1 MPPPKKPSDTDH
13 DLFQQAMSDVR
24 PLKKRNARA
33 PEPSPKKTTKA
44 ATPPAAP
51 PPHALTIE
59 DVEPLQSGDLL
70 QFARGGVQP
79 NALRNMRRGRIDVGA
94 TLDLHGMTAAHAQN
108 ELRLFIERC
117 QSQGHRYVRVV
128 HGKGHN
134 TKDAPP
140 VIKSIVN
147 HWLREQPQVL
157 AFCSAPPHD
166 GGVGAVYVMLKT
178 AR

>member
-1 MPPPKKPSDTDH
+1 MANV
-13 DLFQQAMSDVR
+13 Q
-24 PLKKRNARA
+24 PLKKRNTRA
-33 PEPSPKKTTKA
+33 PEPSPKKAKQT
-44 ATPPAAP
+44 ATSVAP
-51 PPHALTIE
+51 PPPPALTLD

-79 NALRNMRRGRIDVGA
+79 HALRNMRRGRVDVGA
-94 TLDLHGMTAAHAQN
+94 TLDLHGLTAAHAQN
-108 ELRLFIERC
+108 ALRHFIERC
-117 QSQGHRYVRVV
+117 QAQGHRYVRVV
-128 HGKGHN
+128 HGKGRN
-134 TKDAPP
+134 TRDAPP

-157 AFCSAPPHD
+157 AFCSAPPQD